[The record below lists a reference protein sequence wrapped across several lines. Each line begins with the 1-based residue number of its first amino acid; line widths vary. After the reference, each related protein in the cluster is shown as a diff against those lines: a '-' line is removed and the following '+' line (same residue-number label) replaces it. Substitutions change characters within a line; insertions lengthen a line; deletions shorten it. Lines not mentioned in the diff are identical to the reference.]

1 MIAAETGESVSHFRG
16 GESGVAL
23 HTRCGNTLPEKPV
36 RRLALIALL
45 AAGAAFAQ
53 PPGGG
58 PFGGGPGGPGGG
70 PPRFELGKV
79 LPPHIRNQI
88 ELTKDQEKELA
99 ELEKT
104 VKEKLDKILTADQKK
119 KIEIAGP
126 PTGGPGGGRGP
137 GGGGPGGPGGGPG
150 GPGGKPPAEKPKE
163 EKKADVGGGIQ
174 WFTSLE
180 AGRAEAAKT
189 GRPILLISGTPHCGG
204 VSGIW

>member
-1 MIAAETGESVSHFRG
+1 V
-16 GESGVAL
+16 
-23 HTRCGNTLPEKPV
+23 K
-36 RRLALIALL
+36 RLALLALF

-53 PPGGG
+53 PPGG
-58 PFGGGPGGPGGG
+58 PPPGGPGGPGGG
-70 PPRFELGKV
+70 PPRFELGRV
-79 LPPHIRNQI
+79 LPPHIRSQI

-99 ELEKT
+99 ELEKV

-119 KIEIAGP
+119 AIEKAGP
-126 PTGGPGGGRGP
+126 PTGGPGGRGP
-137 GGGGPGGPGGGPG
+137 GGPGGPGGV
-150 GPGGKPPAEKPKE
+150 KPPAEKPKE
-163 EKKADVGGGIQ
+163 EKKAAAGGIQ

>member
-1 MIAAETGESVSHFRG
+1 M
-16 GESGVAL
+16 
-23 HTRCGNTLPEKPV
+23 K
-36 RRLALIALL
+36 RLALIALL

-58 PFGGGPGGPGGG
+58 PPPGGPGGPGGG

-79 LPPHIRNQI
+79 LPPHIRQQI

-104 VKEKLDKILTADQKK
+104 VKEKLDKLLTADQKK
-119 KIEIAGP
+119 TIENAGP
-126 PTGGPGGGRGP
+126 PTGGPGGGRGGPP
-137 GGGGPGGPGGGPG
+137 GGGRGGPGGAP
-150 GPGGKPPAEKPKE
+150 ERPKE
-163 EKKADVGGGIQ
+163 EKKAAAGGIQ

-189 GRPILLISGTPHCGG
+189 GRPILLVSGTPHCGG